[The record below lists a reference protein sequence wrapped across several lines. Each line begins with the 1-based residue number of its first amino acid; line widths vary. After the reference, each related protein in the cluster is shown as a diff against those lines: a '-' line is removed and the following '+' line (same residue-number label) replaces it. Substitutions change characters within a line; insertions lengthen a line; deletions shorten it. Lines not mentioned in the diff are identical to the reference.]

1 MILQRRVV
9 GFLIIA
15 AALLPLQSKS
25 QTTADSSTTEWIK
38 VYFNMPA
45 DYSVALPGNMSNSR
59 EDLIGILE
67 SLIRDARYSV
77 DLAIY
82 DLEHQRIGQALA
94 AAHQRGIDVRIVTDN
109 YNRSDAAHIDSVM
122 WATLRQAGITSI
134 DDDGDIYQPNGGI
147 SDHSLTNSGA
157 DMHHKFAVI
166 DGRNDSPNDD
176 LVWTGSTNLT
186 YTGAYN
192 TNNIIV
198 IKDDGIAKAYTREF
212 EQMWGSETDTPNA
225 GRAKYHKDK
234 KGVSDHIYY
243 VDDTKVELYFA
254 PINRN
259 DTKPSVMNRLVEVVQ
274 AEVQHDVAFQAF
286 AITPSIP
293 LSRTIWKMSATG
305 NIALSGIIDPLFYGR
320 YKSNGDIWASPEAN
334 VTNREILPAN
344 EMRKLHHKVMLLDAA
359 HPDSTDK
366 GVTLTG
372 SYNFS
377 KNAEVNNDENLLIIY
392 SDEITN
398 QYYQDF
404 RGVLRRAKG
413 EEQPPAPPL
422 NADQWYAVQEVQ
434 DGSEFSIEIA
444 PSFEYEVEFLGVK
457 VPRMYA
463 GNDSSEYYSSEAA
476 KRVRNLIS
484 ESQVKLQGP
493 SGGTPQAGYGAFQAY
508 VTLKKDGQEIV
519 VNKYLL
525 QQGLGQPEPYYAQ
538 HPDSVEAFKRYTEK
552 AQQQN
557 KGIWEHPE
565 KIAQKMPRTMIEDKD
580 PDPAEAF
587 PININTADKSQLD
600 HLPGIGPAYAQRII
614 DYRKENGDFTDVEQL
629 RKVNGIGPKTM
640 EKLRPNVVIE

>member
-1 MILQRRVV
+1 MILQRPAVA
-9 GFLIIA
+9 FLIILA
-15 AALLPLQSKS
+15 VLLPLQSNG

-45 DYSVALPGNMSNSR
+45 DYSAALPGNMSNSS
-59 EDLIGILE
+59 EDLIGTLE
-67 SLIRDARYSV
+67 SLIRDARHSV

-82 DLEHQRIGQALA
+82 DLEHQRVGQALA
-94 AAHQRGIDVRIVTDN
+94 AAQQRGIDVRIVTDN
-109 YNRSDAAHIDSVM
+109 YNRFDAAQIDSAM

-134 DDDGDIYQPNGGI
+134 DDDGDIYKPDGGI
-147 SDHSLTNSGA
+147 ADHSLTNSGA

-166 DGRNDSPNDD
+166 DGRNASPNDD

-192 TNNIIV
+192 TNNTIV
-198 IKDDGIAKAYTREF
+198 IKDDGIAEAYTREF
-212 EQMWGSETDTPNA
+212 EQMWGSETDNPNA
-225 GRAKYHKDK
+225 RRAKYHKDK
-234 KGVSDHIYY
+234 QEVSDHTYY
-243 VDDTKVELYFA
+243 VDETKVELYFS

-259 DTKPSVMNRLVEVVQ
+259 GTKPSIMNRLVEVIQ
-274 AEVQHDVAFQAF
+274 AEAQHDVAFQAF

-293 LSRTIWKMSATG
+293 LSRTIWRMSATG
-305 NIALSGIIDPLFYGR
+305 EIALNGIIDPMFYGR
-320 YKSNGDIWASPEAN
+320 YKSNGDIWASPAAN
-334 VTNREILPAN
+334 VTNRQILPAN

-359 HPDSTDK
+359 HPDSSDK
-366 GVTLTG
+366 GVTFTG

-392 SDEITN
+392 SDKITN

-413 EEQPPAPPL
+413 EGRTPAPPL
-422 NADQWYAVQEVQ
+422 DSNKWYTVKEVQ
-434 DGSEFSIEIA
+434 DGSEFTIEVA
-444 PSFEYEVEFLGVK
+444 PGFEYGVEFLGVK
-457 VPRMYA
+457 VPRVFA
-463 GNDSSEYYSSEAA
+463 GNDSSEYYSSKAA
-476 KRVRNLIS
+476 KHVRNLIS
-484 ESQVKLQGP
+484 ESQVKLQGA
-493 SGGTPQAGYGAFQAY
+493 SGETLQAGYGAFQAY
-508 VTLKKDGQEIV
+508 VTLKKDGQQIA

-538 HPDSVEAFKRYTEK
+538 YPDSIEAFKQYTEK
-552 AQQQN
+552 AKKQT
-557 KGIWEHPE
+557 KGIWKHPK
-565 KIAQKMPRTMIEDKD
+565 KIGQKMPRTEGAGEE

-600 HLPGIGPAYAQRII
+600 LLPGIGPAYAQRII
-614 DYRKENGDFTDVEQL
+614 DYRTENGQFTGVEQL
-629 RKVNGIGPKTM
+629 REVSGIGPKTM